1 MALTITPALV
11 LPGVTVSMATSTPR
25 QAPAC
30 CSSRCLS
37 VPPPEQA
44 GQFSMQ
50 TRRKAN
56 TQVYG
61 GGGGN
66 QLIRYNYFIIGFFF
80 SPGGFVMVPEISLSA
95 VSLVFSN
102 LPSNCVGCKD
112 GVVISMC
119 TAGMQKAELIWLGV
133 PSNRQCRSN
142 DY

>member
-1 MALTITPALV
+1 M
-11 LPGVTVSMATSTPR
+11 
-25 QAPAC
+25 
-30 CSSRCLS
+30 
-37 VPPPEQA
+37 
-44 GQFSMQ
+44 
-50 TRRKAN
+50 
-56 TQVYG
+56 
-61 GGGGN
+61 
-66 QLIRYNYFIIGFFF
+66 
-80 SPGGFVMVPEISLSA
+80 MVPEISLSA